1 MSTARRAYDLL
12 RGYVHQ
18 EWERIQGLEHSDA
31 LEELDRAIDATRT
44 DHVPPR
50 SDPVKAVQDAKT
62 VAREILGVGPN
73 DSFTE
78 IRKAC
83 EKLNKRSDPTRFP
96 TDSAAAKEAAEIQRK
111 VHWAYSILSEGID
124 GTEKRFRSL
133 EID

>member
-1 MSTARRAYDLL
+1 M

-18 EWERIQGLEHSDA
+18 EWERIQNLEHSDA

-50 SDPVKAVQDAKT
+50 TDPQKAVQDAKT
-62 VAREILGVGPN
+62 VAREILGVGSN
-73 DSFTE
+73 ATFTE
-78 IRKAC
+78 IRKAF
-83 EKLNKRSDPTRFP
+83 EKLNRRSDPSRFP
-96 TDSAAAKEAAEIQRK
+96 SESSAAKEAAEIQRK
-111 VHWAYSILSEGID
+111 VHWAYSVLSEGMD